1 MERHQ
6 DIEDVF
12 ERMSNVA
19 PEILTR
25 KKFQELTGGLVSEKT
40 LANLD
45 SEGGGIYPRLRVG
58 GKVAYPKDAAIA
70 WLKNRC
76 RTF

>member
-25 KKFQELTGGLVSEKT
+25 KKFQELTGGPCV
-40 LANLD
+40 
-45 SEGGGIYPRLRVG
+45 R
-58 GKVAYPKDAAIA
+58 KDP
-70 WLKNRC
+70 C
-76 RTF
+76 QPG